1 MGGECRRERGNED
14 PSSGIHKRVGRKQSV
29 EKKAVLGKKRRRGRG
44 RRGIQE
50 MVGRDDWAKKGI
62 IRIIILNFFFFAIY
76 ADCTYIGLLFSSI
89 FSFLSILLCLLVLGT
104 SPALLFRLA

>member
-29 EKKAVLGKKRRRGRG
+29 EKKVVLGKKRRRGRG

-89 FSFLSILLCLLVLGT
+89 FSILSILLCLLVLGT
-104 SPALLFRLA
+104 SPARLFRLA